1 MYVVA
6 EHYEAK
12 RDVQYH
18 AEQIRKICAELNWHT
33 DKFGRVEALMD
44 SAANQRTLNGQKSVA
59 ELFAEEGLN
68 VNTRVNKDVYTGINK
83 VKAML
88 KPLVGAPKLYIFAS
102 CVNMIREI
110 KGYMWADNDMPVKR
124 DDHAMDELRYYV
136 CSLGA
141 VSARKQT
148 LSAVQRDK
156 ERLAKKRR
164 HE

>member
-6 EHYEAK
+6 EHYEAE

-68 VNTRVNKDVYTGINK
+68 VNTRVNKDVYTGMK
-83 VKAML
+83 QGQSHAETPCGRTETVHFCKL
-88 KPLVGAPKLYIFAS
+88 CKHLVGK
-102 CVNMIREI
+102 
-110 KGYMWADNDMPVKR
+110 
-124 DDHAMDELRYYV
+124 
-136 CSLGA
+136 
-141 VSARKQT
+141 
-148 LSAVQRDK
+148 
-156 ERLAKKRR
+156 
-164 HE
+164 

>member
-1 MYVVA
+1 
-6 EHYEAK
+6 
-12 RDVQYH
+12 
-18 AEQIRKICAELNWHT
+18 
-33 DKFGRVEALMD
+33 
-44 SAANQRTLNGQKSVA
+44 
-59 ELFAEEGLN
+59 
-68 VNTRVNKDVYTGINK
+68 
-83 VKAML
+83 ML

-110 KGYMWADNDMPVKR
+110 KGYMWADNDVPVKR

-148 LSAVQRDK
+148 LSAVQKDK